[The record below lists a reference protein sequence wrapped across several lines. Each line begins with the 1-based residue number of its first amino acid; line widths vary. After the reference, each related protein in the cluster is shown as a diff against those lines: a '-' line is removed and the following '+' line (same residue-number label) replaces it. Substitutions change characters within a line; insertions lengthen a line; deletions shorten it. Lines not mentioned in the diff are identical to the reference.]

1 MITFLTIIGLGA
13 LACLV
18 IGAITLL
25 IFGGVAIGWILI
37 KVVLFMAS
45 VGSTVFVAVLIIWF
59 IWRVLFGEKK

>member
-59 IWRVLFGEKK
+59 IWRVLFGERK